1 MAAQNDIREPPM
13 SLVVLASV
21 PTPSRTVLYDALA
34 EEAGRAGRRFHVL
47 YCAKREQGANEA
59 YDSATMRH
67 AHTVLRGF
75 HPSLTGMQAHLNP
88 GVLAELN
95 LLKPD
100 TLIVAGPWQTPTML
114 LAGLNIYSPPPRRL
128 YLMDSDPGVAEKSS
142 RVFRWLR
149 RLAYRRYVGFIAAGE
164 LSAETAK
171 AQADELTTIF
181 RLPPTGTPAVLA
193 KVMLSHLY
201 PS

>member
-1 MAAQNDIREPPM
+1 MN
-13 SLVVLASV
+13 LVLLAGA
-21 PTPSRTVLYDALA
+21 PNPSRTVLYDALA

-47 YCAKREQGANEA
+47 YCAKREHGSNEA
-59 YDSATMRH
+59 YDSATIRH

-100 TLIVAGPWQTPTML
+100 TLIIAGPWQTPTML
-114 LAGLNIYSPPPRRL
+114 LAGLNIYSPPPRRF
-128 YLMDSDPGVAEKSS
+128 YFMDSNRGAAEKSS
-142 RVFRWLR
+142 RLFRWLR
-149 RLAYRRYVGFIAAGE
+149 RLAYRRYEGFIATGE

-171 AQADELTTIF
+171 AHTDELTPIF
-181 RLPPTGTPAVLA
+181 RLPQAGTPAVLA